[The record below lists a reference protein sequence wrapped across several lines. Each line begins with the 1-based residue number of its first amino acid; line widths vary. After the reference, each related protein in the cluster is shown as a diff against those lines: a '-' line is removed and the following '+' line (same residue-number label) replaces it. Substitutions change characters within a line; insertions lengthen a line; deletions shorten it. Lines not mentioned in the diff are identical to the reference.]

1 MVQWMFL
8 IATYS
13 LWIVVLFVIFIF
25 QPGQGEIVVALDI
38 QVDQQTTQSTERR
51 IKKNI
56 GRIRLDKP
64 IC

>member
-1 MVQWMFL
+1 MFL

-51 IKKNI
+51 IK
-56 GRIRLDKP
+56 
-64 IC
+64 